1 MLYIVAAED
10 GIHTTTA
17 NFAHIGQG
25 ADNIRFDSRVNIKTD
40 FFPFMGIKPRFDMPQ
55 SIRPTADM

>member
-25 ADNIRFDSRVNIKTD
+25 ADN
-40 FFPFMGIKPRFDMPQ
+40 MGVSHLLHKMEF
-55 SIRPTADM
+55 